1 MRTEFEEAW
10 TKREK
15 ARTVVRGAFAGGSS
29 FRALRKACRKF
40 REIMQAAEYRYLEV
54 YACKLIEFTKA
65 RDMKGWY
72 RHLKG
77 GWRLQGKKVGSAQ

>member
-1 MRTEFEEAW
+1 MRTEFQEAW

-29 FRALRKACRKF
+29 FRALRKVCRKF

-54 YACKLIEFTKA
+54 YACKVIEFAKA
-65 RDMKGWY
+65 GDMKG
-72 RHLKG
+72 
-77 GWRLQGKKVGSAQ
+77 